1 MPYNDIKKVAK
12 KSNGKPPSIGAIQN
26 AANDFLEKKK
36 KRGRK
41 VGDKKTTK
49 AEDKQIM
56 AAFHKMRPPGYGVD
70 SRVVHGA
77 LPRPLKKK
85 IGRMTIRRR
94 LKDKGY
100 VPEMK
105 LSKDDPTY
113 KQKQKRIVFCKRH
126 KHTTP
131 AQWME
136 KLQAVGD
143 IKEFTY
149 YPKELQPRFKRL
161 RAPWTYMNKKEKKKG
176 PFLRPKRWFK
186 KADWKKTKK
195 QRVFGI
201 TTSNGKV
208 LAFHVPLKG
217 WDAEKFAVL
226 VKKKLGP
233 FLKKSFPGK
242 SSFTVLL
249 DGEKV
254 LHAPAAK
261 TAFREFGI
269 STLPGWPASS
279 PELNPQENVWPIAE
293 KYLRNKL
300 ETGSDSFAT
309 FQKNCLTA
317 VKAYPAPQKLV
328 GAMAKRVSKCLERNG
343 GRLDQ

>member
-1 MPYNDIKKVAK
+1 MVIYSVSGAQKFLAKGKFARMDQANRALCYALRHPGPGQPPMPYNDIKKVAK

-100 VPEMK
+100 VPEKK

-186 KADWKKTKK
+186 KSDWKKTKK
-195 QRVFGI
+195 Q
-201 TTSNGKV
+201 SLWHHN
-208 LAFHVPLKG
+208 LQ
-217 WDAEKFAVL
+217 WQ
-226 VKKKLGP
+226 
-233 FLKKSFPGK
+233 
-242 SSFTVLL
+242 SSC
-249 DGEKV
+249 
-254 LHAPAAK
+254 
-261 TAFREFGI
+261 
-269 STLPGWPASS
+269 LP
-279 PELNPQENVWPIAE
+279 
-293 KYLRNKL
+293 
-300 ETGSDSFAT
+300 
-309 FQKNCLTA
+309 C
-317 VKAYPAPQKLV
+317 APQGL
-328 GAMAKRVSKCLERNG
+328 GC
-343 GRLDQ
+343 